1 VTTTLKVMSQIW
13 FTDEEIREWE
23 EIELQKKKED
33 RKQYIERGLSINTRH
48 EQWRQMRAAAARNAA
63 APVARELPAV
73 AGNSE
78 PDYLLDITANSGEAH
93 LGGPDPQG
101 SFISQ
106 SPANDFSFK
115 SLSAH
120 RPLGIDACARP
131 EFRPCVEDP
140 EASIIRAQATNGY
153 SNAENTDLPRQ
164 SPSRDLSIPQSYPA
178 LASLPAQNP
187 KSQSVKMSNCSYPS
201 DEQSQKKN
209 CSTVPPMNHV
219 SESNSYK

>member
-1 VTTTLKVMSQIW
+1 VIIVTTTIKVMSQIW

-33 RKQYIERGLSINTRH
+33 RKQYIERGLSINARH

-78 PDYLLDITANSGEAH
+78 PVYLLDITANSGETH
-93 LGGPDPQG
+93 LGGLDPQG
-101 SFISQ
+101 PFISQ
-106 SPANDFSFK
+106 SPANDYSSK

-120 RPLGIDACARP
+120 RPLSIDACARS
-131 EFRPCVEDP
+131 EFRTCVEDP
-140 EASIIRAQATNGY
+140 EASIIRVQATNGY
-153 SNAENTDLPRQ
+153 SNAENTYLPRQ

-178 LASLPAQNP
+178 SGSPPAQNP

-201 DEQSQKKN
+201 DEQSHKKN
-209 CSTVPPMNHV
+209 SSTVPPMNHV
-219 SESNSYK
+219 S